1 MEDLIKAAQALITY
15 IEEENV
21 YDQSDDDG
29 DGHVDCSQS
38 HEFRTLTN
46 NLQHAIEGASAG
58 PGNMETIQKLARK
71 GLLNA
76 MGKTKD
82 ALEKAMQSL
91 QQ

>member
-38 HEFRTLTN
+38 HAFRALTN
-46 NLQHAIEGASAG
+46 NLQYAIEDAIPTRDAMKLIKKCFFDSVQTALSA
-58 PGNMETIQKLARK
+58 TRQ
-71 GLLNA
+71 
-76 MGKTKD
+76 
-82 ALEKAMQSL
+82 
-91 QQ
+91 